1 MRATFATL
9 AALTLLVSSTGAQ
22 TRPSK
27 DAKTFDFYVID
38 VEGGAATLFVSPSG
52 ESVMLDSGN
61 PGTRDTDR
69 IMAVLAE
76 VGVKEID
83 YLVSTH
89 YHVDHIGGMQE
100 LAKRVPIKHYVDH
113 GPSSEEREQVAGFQ
127 AAYAELYGKAKHTVV
142 KPGDKLPIAGLDWR
156 IVTAGGKAIKTAVP
170 GGGKPNPAC
179 ADFKPRDSNPLDEN
193 GQSVGSVIA
202 FGKFRLIDLGD
213 LLWNR
218 EFDFMCPNNLV
229 GTVDLYI
236 VSHHGTD
243 PSGSAALVHGIQPRV
258 AISQN
263 GTRKGGTLQTSRT
276 LNSSPGFQDHW
287 QMHWSYNGG
296 TEHNP
301 AGLFIANID
310 EPAVIAAVLTAPP
323 GAGRGGPGG
332 GTPPP
337 AAGATPPAGA
347 GAPPAQT
354 GAGAPPAQMG
364 AGAPPAQ
371 MGAGAPPAAA
381 AATAPPAVTPVQPPA
396 QAQQPQGAGQ
406 PGATPLAGAP
416 QAGRQ
421 GGPGGGRGGPGVP
434 HTGPAFWIKVS
445 AQADGTFTVTN
456 TRNGFSRTY
465 KPR

>member
-1 MRATFATL
+1 MRATLATL
-9 AALTLLVSSTGAQ
+9 AALTFIVSAPGAQ

-27 DAKTFDFYVID
+27 DAKTFDVYVID
-38 VEGGAATLFVSPSG
+38 VEGGAASLFVTPAG
-52 ESVMLDSGN
+52 ESIMIDSGN
-61 PGTRDTDR
+61 PGTRDLDR
-69 IMAVLAE
+69 IMAVLGE

-156 IVTAGGKAIKTAVP
+156 IVTAGGKAIKTALP
-170 GGGKPNPAC
+170 GGGKPNPYC
-179 ADFKPRDSNPLDEN
+179 ADFKPKDANPLDEN
-193 GQSVGSVIA
+193 GQSVGSVIT

-218 EFDFMCPNNLV
+218 EFDLMCPNNPI

-243 PSGSAALVHGIQPRV
+243 PSGSPALVHGLQPRV

-263 GTRKGGTLQTSRT
+263 GTRKGGTLQTAQT

-287 QMHWSYNGG
+287 QMHWSYNAG
-296 TEHNP
+296 TEFNP

-323 GAGRGGPGG
+323 GGGRGGPGG
-332 GTPPP
+332 PGGAAPPAPGASAPPSAGVGATPPAAGATPPAAGATPPAAGATPP
-337 AAGATPPAGA
+337 AAGATPPAG
-347 GAPPAQT
+347 
-354 GAGAPPAQMG
+354 
-364 AGAPPAQ
+364 
-371 MGAGAPPAAA
+371 PPAAA
-381 AATAPPAVTPVQPPA
+381 SVLPPAAGPG
-396 QAQQPQGAGQ
+396 QGAV
-406 PGATPLAGAP
+406 PPAGAP
-416 QAGRQ
+416 AGRQ
-421 GGPGGGRGGPGVP
+421 GGPGGGRGGPGQP
-434 HTGPAFWIKVS
+434 HVGPAFLIKVS
-445 AQADGTFTVTN
+445 VQADGTFTVTN

>member
-1 MRATFATL
+1 MRATLATL
-9 AALTLLVSSTGAQ
+9 AVLMLLASAPAAQ
-22 TRPSK
+22 TKPGAAPTPSK
-27 DAKTFDFYVID
+27 TAKTFDFYVID

-52 ESVMLDSGN
+52 EAAMIDSGN
-61 PGTRDTDR
+61 PGPRDIDR
-69 IMAVLAE
+69 IMAVLTE
-76 VGVKEID
+76 VGIKELD

-89 YHVDHIGGMQE
+89 YHVDHIGGIQE

-113 GPSSEEREQVAGFQ
+113 GPSSEEREQIAGFQ

-142 KPGDKLPIAGLDWR
+142 KPGEKLPIAGLDWR
-156 IVTAGGKAIKTAVP
+156 IVTAGGKAIKTPLVGA
-170 GGGKPNPAC
+170 GKPNPAC
-179 ADFKPRDSNPLDEN
+179 ADFKPREANPLDEN
-193 GQSVGSVIA
+193 GQSVGSIIS
-202 FGKFRLIDLGD
+202 FGKFRMADFGD

-243 PSGSAALVHGIQPRV
+243 PSGSPAFVHGLQPRV

-263 GTRKGGTLQTSRT
+263 GTRKGGTLQTAQT
-276 LNSSPGFQDHW
+276 LNTSPNFQDHW
-287 QMHWSYNGG
+287 QMHWSYNAG
-296 TEHNP
+296 TEYNP

-323 GAGRGGPGG
+323 GGGRGGPGG
-332 GTPPP
+332 PGGGAPP
-337 AAGATPPAGA
+337 AAAGGPAPPGA
-347 GAPPAQT
+347 GAPPAVVGT
-354 GAGAPPAQMG
+354 GAPAAGTPPVAAPVEPPAGAAQPPALAGSQPGTAPPAGAPP
-364 AGAPPAQ
+364 
-371 MGAGAPPAAA
+371 
-381 AATAPPAVTPVQPPA
+381 
-396 QAQQPQGAGQ
+396 
-406 PGATPLAGAP
+406 
-416 QAGRQ
+416 AGRQ

-434 HTGPAFWIKVS
+434 HIGPAFLIKVS